1 MISNKIIAKEFLM
14 ELVYLWVED
23 YKNIHKQGFNFSPNF
38 DVKFTPVYE
47 NEKLSE
53 KSELKITPKE
63 NPLKD
68 FFGRNVNVTAIVGEN
83 GSGKS
88 SIQKLLFLL
97 IFLKKYQN
105 IDVSVPENSS
115 KESSII
121 NIFKDKKLKD
131 KNVFLIIDTE
141 DGLRKISL
149 LASIFKYEQPE
160 LIKFRIS
167 TINCCLK
174 GKEDEYPELED
185 NKLNFFSIHFNY
197 MIDTWYDDFYDL
209 WTNNIYHRV
218 DGYDVSL
225 LLEPFKGDE
234 NGNYIDI
241 SNIDYLNN
249 GKIFDFYAE
258 LKDNKHINS
267 FFNPDSL
274 WMMIDAEKIENKYYG
289 FYDFDKN
296 VGFYDKFQEFI
307 YKKVRDKDLI
317 FLNKLYLII
326 KIINSKK
333 EIFKDK
339 QIVEKLSRQFEDINN
354 IEELEKKVNAFVIDD
369 LLLRMNL
376 PETQK
381 LEICIDFHKE
391 FTKENNQLKEY
402 KLLLV
407 LDPSNDDNFN
417 KIERVFNI
425 FDKIV
430 PWIQVEFYDEN
441 KSYSSL
447 SGGEKMFLNFAINLM
462 YQIKNIKKLENQPYK
477 TINLFLDE
485 VEFGL
490 HPDWQK
496 RFLSELID
504 IIKFFDIK
512 ANLVYATHSPF
523 IISDL
528 PKENIIF
535 LEKGKQVYPFDD
547 GKQTFGANIHT
558 LLSHGFF
565 MKDGLMGEFAKSKI
579 DDVINYLNNQKSE
592 IKNDEDAQ
600 NIINIVGEPIIK
612 RELQRMLKNKMELS
626 NKTEIDTIK
635 NEIKLLTERLEKLEP
650 KEDK

>member
-1 MISNKIIAKEFLM
+1 M

-23 YKNIHKQGFNFSPNF
+23 YKNIQKQGFNFSPNYECEF
-38 DVKFTPVYE
+38 MPVYE
-47 NEKLSE
+47 NKKLSD

-68 FFGRNVNVTAIVGEN
+68 FFGKDINITAIVGEN

-88 SIQKLLFLL
+88 SIQKLIFML

-105 IDVSVPENSS
+105 IDVSLPENSS
-115 KESSII
+115 KERAII
-121 NIFKDKKLKD
+121 NILKDEKLKD
-131 KNVFLIIDTE
+131 KNVFLIINTE
-141 DGLRKISL
+141 NGLRKISL

-185 NKLNFFSIHFNY
+185 DKLNFFSIHFNY

-258 LKDNKHINS
+258 VKDNKHINS
-267 FFNPDSL
+267 FFNPDTI
-274 WMMIDAEKIENKYYG
+274 WMMINLEKIENKYYE

-296 VGFYDKFQEFI
+296 VGFYDKFQKFI
-307 YKKVRDKDLI
+307 YEKVKDKDLI

-339 QIVEKLSRQFEDINN
+339 NIVDKLSRQFEYINN
-354 IEELEKKVNAFVIDD
+354 IEELEKKVNDFVVDEK
-369 LLLRMNL
+369 LLLKVDL

-381 LEICIDFHKE
+381 LEVCIDFHKE
-391 FTKENNQLKEY
+391 FIGENSKLEEY
-402 KLLLV
+402 KKLLV
-407 LDPSNDDNFN
+407 LDPSDDDNFN
-417 KIERVFNI
+417 KIEKVFQI
-425 FDKIV
+425 FNKIV
-430 PWIQVEFYDEN
+430 SWIQVEFYDKN

-462 YQIKNIKKLENQPYK
+462 YQIKNIKKLDNQPYK

-496 RFLSELID
+496 RFLSELIT
-504 IIKFFDIK
+504 ILKIFDIK
-512 ANLVYATHSPF
+512 VNLVYATHSPF
-523 IISDL
+523 ILSDL

-535 LEKGKQVYPFDD
+535 LEKGKQVYPFED

-579 DDVINYLNNQKSE
+579 DNVIKYLNNDIKS
-592 IKNDEDAQ
+592 IITTDNDAQ
-600 NIINIVGEPIIK
+600 NIIDIIGEPIIK

-626 NKTEIDTIK
+626 NKTEIDKIREK
-635 NEIKLLTERLEKLEP
+635 VDKLTQELEQSTKRLEELE
-650 KEDK
+650 KKDKK

>member
-1 MISNKIIAKEFLM
+1 M

-23 YKNIHKQGFNFSPNF
+23 YKNIQKQGFNFSPNYECEF
-38 DVKFTPVYE
+38 MPVYE
-47 NEKLSE
+47 NKKLSD

-68 FFGRNVNVTAIVGEN
+68 FFGKDINITAIVGEN

-88 SIQKLLFLL
+88 SIQKLIFML

-105 IDVSVPENSS
+105 IDVSLPENSS
-115 KESSII
+115 KESAII
-121 NIFKDKKLKD
+121 NILKDEKLKD
-131 KNVFLIIDTE
+131 KNVFLIINTE
-141 DGLRKISL
+141 NGLRKISL

-185 NKLNFFSIHFNY
+185 DKLNFFSIHFNY

-258 LKDNKHINS
+258 VKDNKHINS
-267 FFNPDSL
+267 FFNPDTI
-274 WMMIDAEKIENKYYG
+274 WMMINLEKIENKYYE

-296 VGFYDKFQEFI
+296 VGFYDKFQKFI
-307 YKKVRDKDLI
+307 YEKVKDKDLI

-339 QIVEKLSRQFEDINN
+339 NIVDKLSRQFEYINN
-354 IEELEKKVNAFVIDD
+354 IEELEKKVNDFVVDEK
-369 LLLRMNL
+369 LLLKVDL

-381 LEICIDFHKE
+381 LEVCIDFHKE
-391 FTKENNQLKEY
+391 FIGENSKLEEY
-402 KLLLV
+402 KKLLV
-407 LDPSNDDNFN
+407 LDPSDDDNFN
-417 KIERVFNI
+417 KIEKVFQI
-425 FDKIV
+425 FNKIV
-430 PWIQVEFYDEN
+430 SWIQVEFYDKN

-462 YQIKNIKKLENQPYK
+462 YQIKNIKKLDNQPYK

-496 RFLSELID
+496 RFLSELIT
-504 IIKFFDIK
+504 ILKIFDIK
-512 ANLVYATHSPF
+512 VNLVYATHSPF
-523 IISDL
+523 ILSDL

-535 LEKGKQVYPFDD
+535 LEKGKQVYPFED

-579 DDVINYLNNQKSE
+579 DNVIKYLNNDIKS
-592 IKNDEDAQ
+592 IITTDNDAQ
-600 NIINIVGEPIIK
+600 NIIDIIGEPIIK

-626 NKTEIDTIK
+626 NKTEIDKIREK
-635 NEIKLLTERLEKLEP
+635 VDKLTQELEQSTKRLEELE
-650 KEDK
+650 KKDKK

>member
-1 MISNKIIAKEFLM
+1 M
-14 ELVYLWVED
+14 ELVYLWVEN
-23 YKNIHKQGFNFSPNF
+23 YKNIQKQGFNFSPNYECEF
-38 DVKFTPVYE
+38 MPVYE
-47 NEKLSE
+47 NKKLSD

-68 FFGRNVNVTAIVGEN
+68 FFGKDINITAIVGEN

-88 SIQKLLFLL
+88 SIQKLIFML

-105 IDVSVPENSS
+105 IDVSLPENSS
-115 KESSII
+115 KESAII
-121 NIFKDKKLKD
+121 NILKDEKLKD
-131 KNVFLIIDTE
+131 KNVFLIINTE
-141 DGLRKISL
+141 NGLRKISL

-185 NKLNFFSIHFNY
+185 DKLNFFSIHFNY

-258 LKDNKHINS
+258 VKDNKHINS
-267 FFNPDSL
+267 FFNPDTI
-274 WMMIDAEKIENKYYG
+274 WMMINLEKIENKYYE

-296 VGFYDKFQEFI
+296 VGFYDKFQKFI
-307 YKKVRDKDLI
+307 YEKVKDKDLI

-339 QIVEKLSRQFEDINN
+339 NIVDKLSRQFEYINN
-354 IEELEKKVNAFVIDD
+354 IEELEKKVNDFVVDEK
-369 LLLRMNL
+369 LLLKVDL

-381 LEICIDFHKE
+381 LEVCIDFHKE
-391 FTKENNQLKEY
+391 FIGENSKLEEY
-402 KLLLV
+402 KKLLV
-407 LDPSNDDNFN
+407 LDPSDDDNFN
-417 KIERVFNI
+417 KIEKVFQI
-425 FDKIV
+425 FNKIV
-430 PWIQVEFYDEN
+430 SWIQVEFYDKN

-462 YQIKNIKKLENQPYK
+462 YQIKNIKKLDNQPYK

-496 RFLSELID
+496 RFLSELIT
-504 IIKFFDIK
+504 ILKIFDIK
-512 ANLVYATHSPF
+512 VNLVYATHSPF
-523 IISDL
+523 ILSDL

-535 LEKGKQVYPFDD
+535 LEKGKQVYPFED

-579 DDVINYLNNQKSE
+579 DNVIKYLNNDIKS
-592 IKNDEDAQ
+592 IITTDNDAQ
-600 NIINIVGEPIIK
+600 NIIDIIGEPIIK

-626 NKTEIDTIK
+626 NKTEIDKIREK
-635 NEIKLLTERLEKLEP
+635 VDKLTQELEQSTKRLEELE
-650 KEDK
+650 KKDKK